1 MDDFGDRT
9 RSASA
14 PTDFRC
20 VLAGQDR
27 PARVHTALDRA
38 AVVQVRGLTGAVPV
52 GGGGRLQL
60 PERKTSR
67 ERGRNTMT
75 NSSCEGSPTGTGP
88 WTGRTDSG
96 CAHRTSAASAS
107 SSGTSSVTPTI
118 SPSVA
123 KRWSRLSSASAI
135 VGPEGSALS
144 RQHGCEQQQQ
154 RRPAAAHRAFRG
166 RRQRRQHRGGQM
178 TTQARALQAVVNGV
192 PTRPSDESDW

>member
-1 MDDFGDRT
+1 MIG
-9 RSASA
+9 
-14 PTDFRC
+14 
-20 VLAGQDR
+20 LDR
-27 PARVHTALDRA
+27 PRHPRISDACLRGRTAPHGSTALDRA

-118 SPSVA
+118 SPWVA
-123 KRWSRLSSASAI
+123 KRWSRLSSASTI